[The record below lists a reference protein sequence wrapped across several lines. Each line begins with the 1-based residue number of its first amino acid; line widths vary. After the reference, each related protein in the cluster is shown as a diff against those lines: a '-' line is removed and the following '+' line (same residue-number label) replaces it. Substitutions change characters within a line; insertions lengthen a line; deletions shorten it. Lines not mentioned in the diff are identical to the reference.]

1 MKLKISIDGKSYEVD
16 VEILED
22 DEAASIPSYP
32 PLPLAAPPLLAD
44 ECWSDDACLSPVMG
58 LVIRINVKP
67 GQKVNEGD
75 IVAVVESMKME
86 NNLTA
91 PRNAT
96 VKAIK
101 VKPGDSVKV
110 GQSLVEFDLL

>member
-1 MKLKISIDGKSYEVD
+1 MKLKITIDGKSYEADVD
-16 VEILED
+16 ILEE
-22 DEAASIPSYP
+22 DEVASIPSYP
-32 PLPLAAPPLLAD
+32 PLPLAAPPLPTD

-91 PRNAT
+91 PRNAS

-101 VKPGDSVKV
+101 VKPGDSVKI
-110 GQSLVEFDLL
+110 GQTLIEFD

>member
-1 MKLKISIDGKSYEVD
+1 MKLKITIDGKSYEAD

-22 DEAASIPSYP
+22 DEAAPIPSYP
-32 PLPLAAPPLLAD
+32 PLPLAAPPLPAD
-44 ECWSDDACLSPVMG
+44 VCCSEDACLSPVMG

-67 GQKVNEGD
+67 GQEVNEGE

-86 NNLTA
+86 NSLSA
-91 PRNAT
+91 PRNAK

-110 GQSLVEFDLL
+110 GECLIEFD

>member
-1 MKLKISIDGKSYEVD
+1 VKLKITIDGKSYEAD

-32 PLPLAAPPLLAD
+32 PLPLAAPPPPT
-44 ECWSDDACLSPVMG
+44 EVCFSDDACLSPVMG
-58 LVIRINVKP
+58 LVIRINVKL

-101 VKPGDSVKV
+101 VKAGDSVKV
-110 GQSLVEFDLL
+110 GQTLIEFD

>member
-1 MKLKISIDGKSYEVD
+1 VKLKITIDGKSYEAD
-16 VEILED
+16 VEILEE
-22 DEAASIPSYP
+22 DEAAPIPSYP
-32 PLPLAAPPLLAD
+32 PLPLAAPPSPAE
-44 ECWSDDACLSPVMG
+44 ECWSLDACLSPVMG
-58 LVIRINVKP
+58 LVIRVNVKC
-67 GQKVNEGD
+67 GQKVIEGE

-86 NNLTA
+86 NSLSA

-110 GQSLVEFDLL
+110 GQCLIEFD